1 MKNRFLYIV
10 LVLLSMTIGVSAQ
23 DSFHTMFPTEYFYIV
38 DGKRIAQEIIRD
50 FSK

>member
-23 DSFHTMFPTEYFYIV
+23 DSFQSLT
-38 DGKRIAQEIIRD
+38 
-50 FSK
+50 